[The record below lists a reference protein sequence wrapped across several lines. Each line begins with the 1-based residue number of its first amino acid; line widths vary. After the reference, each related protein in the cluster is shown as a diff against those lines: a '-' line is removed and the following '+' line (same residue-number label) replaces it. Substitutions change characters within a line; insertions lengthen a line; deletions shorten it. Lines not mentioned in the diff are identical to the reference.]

1 MLVRDKCE
9 MKDIGMSEF
18 FRALLIDELVNIFT
32 VYSTRRGGLGA
43 SRT

>member
-18 FRALLIDELVNIFT
+18 FRALLIDGTREHI
-32 VYSTRRGGLGA
+32 YSA
-43 SRT
+43 